1 MHELSIVMSIVETA
15 EEKVKE
21 NHAHSVEEIDLII
34 GDLAGIDSQAL
45 DFAWDS
51 AVKNTVLQKAK
62 RNIIHVQAKAK
73 CLECDC
79 EFEIK
84 DQFDPCPLCGEPLLQ
99 IIQGKELQIKSMI
112 LD

>member
-21 NHAHSVEEIDLII
+21 NHADSVESIDLVI
-34 GDLAGIDSQAL
+34 GDLAGVESDAL

-51 AVKNTVLQKAK
+51 AVKNTVLQSAK
-62 RNIIHVQAKAK
+62 RNIIHVPAKAK

-84 DQFDPCPLCGEPLLQ
+84 ELYDECPLCGEHLLQ
-99 IIQGKELQIKSMI
+99 IVQGKELQIKSMV
-112 LD
+112 LN